1 MFFALML
8 KVLPAYVTIL
18 LGFVAGR
25 VVKLDCAT
33 IGKLLFYCVGP
44 IVVFFG
50 ILKINITP
58 ELVLLPVITFVI
70 CCTMS
75 LIVYNVSSLVF
86 RDHIRNMLAFTSGS
100 SSMGFFGLPIAIA
113 LFDESTVSIYL
124 LCYVGMLFFENSFGF
139 YIATR
144 GLYTPRQC
152 FRQLITLPTFHAAV
166 AALLCNHFEMRV
178 PEFLLRVPT
187 DLASTYMVLGTM
199 LLGISVANIKD
210 FAINWKLMALTVLI
224 KYVAWP
230 LLALLLIFLDR
241 KGPCLY
247 DSQVYQALILL
258 AIIPISSTG
267 VILAYTTNYKPDV
280 AAIMLLI
287 STLVGIFYVP
297 FMISLLL
304 Y

>member
-1 MFFALML
+1 MFFALTL
-8 KVLPAYVTIL
+8 KVLPVYTTIL
-18 LGFVAGR
+18 LGFIAGR

-33 IGKLLFYCVGP
+33 IGKLLFYSVGP
-44 IVVFFG
+44 TVVFFG

-58 ELVLLPVITFVI
+58 EFVFLPIITFVV
-70 CCTMS
+70 CCAMS

-86 RDHIRNMLAFTSGS
+86 RDHIRNMLAFSSGS
-100 SSMGFFGLPIAIA
+100 SGMGFFGLPVAIA
-113 LFDESTVSIYL
+113 LFDEGTVSIYL

-144 GLYTPRQC
+144 GLYTPQQC
-152 FRQLITLPTFHAAV
+152 FKKLITLPTFHAAV
-166 AALLCNHFEMRV
+166 AALLCNHFKVHM
-178 PEFLLRVPT
+178 PEFLLRVST

-210 FAINWKLMALTVLI
+210 FSINWKLMVFTVLI

-247 DSQVYQALILL
+247 DSQTYQAFILL

-287 STLVGIFYVP
+287 STVIGIFYVP